1 MSDQNVK
8 AAQKYLNAMFGGHK
22 DWVKLDED
30 GKTGTAVMQGII
42 RAFQIQNGISTITGT
57 VGPLTINT
65 MKKLAI
71 ITKMDPNDTP
81 QVNVCL
87 IQCALFCKGYAAGGI
102 TGIYYTSGV
111 NAVKKMQE
119 NAGLEVTGKID
130 WKVWSGLL
138 SLNWFTK
145 VSGGDS
151 NIVLIQQQLNSDWSD
166 VIGVG
171 PCDGIASRQ
180 TILSL
185 VGALQAAEGVTT
197 ELITDLNSVNFGDAT
212 TNAFPGTLQ
221 NGCRRSLGDE
231 AEGAVSVHGDD
242 DGDHIT
248 HLVLGTLVELL
259 GERHDVDA
267 LLTQSRANRGSRSRL
282 AGLDLQLNVA
292 SNFLCHSKCTS
303 KNLW

>member
-111 NAVKKMQE
+111 NAVKRCRKMQ
-119 NAGLEVTGKID
+119 D
-130 WKVWSGLL
+130 WK
-138 SLNWFTK
+138 
-145 VSGGDS
+145 
-151 NIVLIQQQLNSDWSD
+151 
-166 VIGVG
+166 
-171 PCDGIASRQ
+171 
-180 TILSL
+180 
-185 VGALQAAEGVTT
+185 LQAK
-197 ELITDLNSVNFGDAT
+197 LIGKF
-212 TNAFPGTLQ
+212 
-221 NGCRRSLGDE
+221 
-231 AEGAVSVHGDD
+231 
-242 DGDHIT
+242 
-248 HLVLGTLVELL
+248 
-259 GERHDVDA
+259 
-267 LLTQSRANRGSRSRL
+267 
-282 AGLDLQLNVA
+282 GLD
-292 SNFLCHSKCTS
+292 CYP
-303 KNLW
+303 